1 MLFHQLKTLI
11 WRNLVLKKR
20 RPFST
25 LLEIIIPT
33 IIVIIIGNK
42 IFINFNN
49 DNININFNINYSFI
63 IFQVNILNII
73 IMKKN
78 IKY

>member
-1 MLFHQLKTLI
+1 MLLHQLKTLI

-42 IFINFNN
+42 IFIN
-49 DNININFNINYSFI
+49 
-63 IFQVNILNII
+63 L
-73 IMKKN
+73 
-78 IKY
+78 